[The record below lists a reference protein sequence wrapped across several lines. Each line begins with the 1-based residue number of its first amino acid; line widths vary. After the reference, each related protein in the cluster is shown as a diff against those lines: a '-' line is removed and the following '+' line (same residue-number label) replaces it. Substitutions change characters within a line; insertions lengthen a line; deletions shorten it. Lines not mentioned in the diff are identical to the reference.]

1 VSSEGRFDWGS
12 FGQLLISLLG
22 MLAGLGGAALFAI
35 TALPILSDP
44 AAPRDQLNGILTLA
58 WGGLLVAALCLPSA
72 LLAMRALMGSTPL
85 MQTGKRSL
93 ASASLLLLA
102 WPAVLLLARTAAN
115 SSTAWLFLPPL
126 LIGVVGIPVLWLTTA
141 ARSGLPAES
150 AQRRWGVATFGLVVS
165 PVLIVLLQFA
175 VLFVALI
182 VFGVWLMGQPGILA
196 ELQALTQSFT
206 LQSDPNQVLRLLQP
220 YLEQPGVLA
229 LGLIFISGLVPLMEE
244 LLKPLGVWFLAG
256 RRLTPAA
263 GFSAGVLSG
272 GMFALLESLGY
283 LASASADGFIV
294 FALARTGTVLLH
306 IATAGLVGWGLGS
319 AFSEKRY
326 LRLALAYL
334 GAVLLHGAWNA
345 AGILPAL
352 AELPGLPEQ
361 VRSLAALAPYALGGL
376 GLILA
381 AILIVM
387 NRRLRTPAA

>member
-1 VSSEGRFDWGS
+1 VSPEGRFDWGS

-22 MLAGLGGAALFAI
+22 MLGGLAGAALLAV
-35 TALPILSDP
+35 TAVTVLSDP
-44 AAPRDQLNGILTLA
+44 VAARDQLNGILTVA
-58 WGGLLVAALCLPSA
+58 WGGLLVAGLCLPSA
-72 LLAMRALMGSTPL
+72 VLALRALMGRPPL
-85 MQTGKRSL
+85 MSIGKRSL
-93 ASASLLLLA
+93 AFASLLLLV
-102 WPAVLLLARTAAN
+102 WPGVLLLARTAAN
-115 SSTAWLFLPPL
+115 SSLAWLFLPPL
-126 LIGVVGIPVLWLTTA
+126 LIAVVGIPVLWLTTA

-150 AQRRWGVATFGLVVS
+150 AQRRWGVASFGLVVS
-165 PVLIVLLQFA
+165 PALIVLLQFA
-175 VLFVALI
+175 VLFLALI
-182 VFGVWLMGQPGILA
+182 VFGVWLMGQPGILS

-206 LQSDPNQVLRLLQP
+206 LESDPNQVLRLLQP
-220 YLEQPGVLA
+220 YLERPGVLA

-256 RRLTPAA
+256 RRMTPAA

-283 LASASADGFIV
+283 LASASANGFIV

-319 AFSEKRY
+319 ALSEKRY

-352 AELPGLPEQ
+352 AGLPGQPEQ
-361 VRSLAALAPYALGGL
+361 VSTLATAAPYVLGGLSLLLAALLV
-376 GLILA
+376 I
-381 AILIVM
+381 M
-387 NRRLRTPAA
+387 NRRLRAPAV

>member
-1 VSSEGRFDWGS
+1 MSSEGRFDWAS

-22 MLAGLGGAALFAI
+22 VLTGLGGAVLLAV
-35 TALPILSDP
+35 TALTVLSDP
-44 AAPRDQLNGILTLA
+44 TTARDQLNGILTLA

-72 LLAMRALMGSTPL
+72 VLALRALMGRAPL
-85 MQTGKRSL
+85 MQTGKRPL
-93 ASASLLLLA
+93 AFASLLLLA

-115 SSTAWLFLPPL
+115 SSLAWLFLPPL
-126 LIGVVGIPVLWLTTA
+126 LIAVVGIPVLWLTTA
-141 ARSGLPAES
+141 ARSGLPVES
-150 AQRRWGVATFGLVVS
+150 AQRRWGVASFGLVVS
-165 PVLIVLLQFA
+165 PALIVLLQFA
-175 VLFVALI
+175 VLFLALI
-182 VFGVWLMGQPGILA
+182 VFGVWLMGQPGLLA
-196 ELQALTQSFT
+196 QLQALTQSFT

-319 AFSEKRY
+319 ALSEKRY
-326 LRLALAYL
+326 LRLGLAYL
-334 GAVLLHGAWNA
+334 GAVILHGAWNT

-381 AILIVM
+381 VILIGM